1 MASASSERRPQLA
14 IGADEQVKGEGMRE
28 GATTGRP
35 RWRVGALLATV
46 AGLPPHTGGGDS
58 NGRGRSG
65 RGRCMQR
72 VEEEEEG
79 KRRRQRQQ
87 LPGAEE
93 EEEGGGDGQQ
103 SWQMEAVGKVCTR
116 AGKKQRG
123 RRGPSWRFKRRVR
136 GRMRRVGCS
145 RLDCDESVWHRRPAR
160 VLPTGSDDVVTAVL
174 GTCDVLCEPE
184 TAAERPQGGAG
195 VVGWA
200 GRAIGRP
207 H

>member
-1 MASASSERRPQLA
+1 
-14 IGADEQVKGEGMRE
+14 MRE

-93 EEEGGGDGQQ
+93 GGGDGQQ

-116 AGKKQRG
+116 AEESTRAQAGASG
-123 RRGPSWRFKRRVR
+123 RRVR

-145 RLDCDESVWHRRPAR
+145 RLDCDESVWHHRRPAR
-160 VLPTGSDDVVTAVL
+160 VRPTDRW
-174 GTCDVLCEPE
+174 E
-184 TAAERPQGGAG
+184 
-195 VVGWA
+195 
-200 GRAIGRP
+200 
-207 H
+207 